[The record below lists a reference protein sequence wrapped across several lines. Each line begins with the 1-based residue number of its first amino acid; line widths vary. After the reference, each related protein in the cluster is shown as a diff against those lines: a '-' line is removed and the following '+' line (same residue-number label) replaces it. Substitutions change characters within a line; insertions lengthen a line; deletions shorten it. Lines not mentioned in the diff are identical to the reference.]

1 MNDFWQHCSALLERE
16 LTPQQYVTW
25 IKPLAPVAFD
35 AAANTLSIAAPN
47 RFKLDWV
54 KSQFSGRISDMARD
68 FWHAPVDVQFV
79 LDPKAGMRAPAA
91 TSSPAPSRPSSAPGA
106 TGGSHSSGSNGG
118 GAAVDAAVGAVQSAH
133 AARANGANSAMATL
147 NANARA
153 AADHNANARAAADH
167 NANARAAADDAA
179 DLDLPSLDANEAA
192 AARRTWRPGQSASSN
207 GNGENDSMYERS
219 KLNPVLTFDN
229 FVTGKAN
236 QLARAAAI
244 Q

>member
-54 KSQFSGRISDMARD
+54 KSQFSGRIADMARD
-68 FWHAPVDVQFV
+68 FWHTPVDVQFV
-79 LDPKAGMRAPAA
+79 LDPKAGVRAPAA
-91 TSSPAPSRPSSAPGA
+91 SSSPASSRPASAPGTVGA
-106 TGGSHSSGSNGG
+106 GHARASNGG
-118 GAAVDAAVGAVQSAH
+118 AAAVDAAVGAVQSAH
-133 AARANGANSAMATL
+133 AARTNGANSANSAMANL

-153 AADHNANARAAADH
+153 AAEH

-192 AARRTWRPGQSASSN
+192 AARRTWRPGQSACSN
-207 GNGENDSMYERS
+207 GNG
-219 KLNPVLTFDN
+219 
-229 FVTGKAN
+229 
-236 QLARAAAI
+236 
-244 Q
+244 